1 MFKDENKTDGGIYI
15 PVESLNP
22 PLKSAAASSQVIDC
36 GTEAEIIVVT
46 DLSVSA
52 IRLTERES
60 GQTYS
65 YDEDNAQAESDGET
79 LTWTIR
85 HTFDSGT
92 YTFDVGTETD
102 GTWTTA
108 QNVFTLTVNSDET

>member
-1 MFKDENKTDGGIYI
+1 M

-65 YDEDNAQAESDGET
+65 YDEDNAQVESDGET
-79 LTWTIR
+79 LTWTVR
-85 HTFDSGT
+85 HTFDSGI
-92 YTFDVGTETD
+92 YTFDVGTQTD
-102 GTWTTA
+102 GTWTTV